1 MSNEFVPNNAKSLV
15 ERGFMTGRDL
25 TLGGVRADVRE
36 TKGGSKRVGMRFF
49 FTEVGK
55 DGERRILSGFMHE
68 GAWGDQ
74 MEPSD
79 NKRGLVPVSGADRP
93 FVEKA
98 SALGM
103 LNASVEAA
111 GMPAKL
117 MTGDYS
123 KWVGMVCQLEE
134 KALPSFRRKKSVDPD
149 EPQTAVKEYKT
160 EVVSKIITLPGD
172 NEGYTK
178 LTEKEITAHLK
189 EISDKSAARKA
200 AAGGDEEPAEEPVES
215 TDDEEPVKPKREAKP
230 APVEDDDD
238 VVTSDDDDA
247 ITSDDDSTDDDIT
260 TDDEEPEADPAEA
273 AASKA
278 ILKALKAAGKG
289 GIKAANMLQKIHPLL
304 TGTDKK
310 TVQKVQKLAVSRSF
324 LTGLDGV
331 TIKKDGTVVLA

>member
-103 LNASVEAA
+103 FNASVEAA

-149 EPQTAVKEYKT
+149 EPQAAVKEYKT
-160 EVVSKIITLPGD
+160 EVVSKILTLPGD

-189 EISDKSAARKA
+189 EISDKSAARRA
-200 AAGGDEEPAEEPVES
+200 AAGSDEEPAEEPVES
-215 TDDEEPVKPKREAKP
+215 ADDEETPAPKAKRGAKP
-230 APVEDDDD
+230 PTDEEEEPAEEE
-238 VVTSDDDDA
+238 TSDDDD
-247 ITSDDDSTDDDIT
+247 SFGSDDSTEDA
-260 TDDEEPEADPAEA
+260 EEEAEADPAEA
-273 AASKA
+273 LAET
-278 ILKALKAAGKG
+278 LALKVLRAAGKAG
-289 GIKAANMLQKIHPLL
+289 VKGANMLQKVHPHL

-310 TVQKVQKLAVSRSF
+310 TVQKVQKFVTSKSF
-324 LTGLDGV
+324 LSGLDGV